1 MSYNIKLLTI
11 VLTMIISINAENHSD
26 GGDLIKSFNSPDNYP
41 GLSMNFMK
49 FTRSIRNPFRNTG
62 IMTARGFGKRS
73 DSDSN
78 DINNINE
85 KRDSKP
91 ITFPFYQPA
100 TKELEQQQQQP
111 QVQSLQQEPPRNHR
125 LQIRDMPGILKFRL
139 NDGNLRIGR
148 GFGKR
153 SYQLDDTKDD
163 YEQSNEDNI
172 KM

>member
-1 MSYNIKLLTI
+1 MLT
-11 VLTMIISINAENHSD
+11 LIISINAENRN
-26 GGDLIKSFNSPDNYP
+26 DLIKLFNTPEDYP
-41 GLSMNFMK
+41 AMSMNFFK
-49 FTRSIRNPFRNTG
+49 YARSIRNPFRNTE

-73 DSDSN
+73 KVDSSVEN
-78 DINNINE
+78 VNE

-91 ITFPFYQPA
+91 ITFPFYQP
-100 TKELEQQQQQP
+100 TSKEPTQQQQP
-111 QVQSLQQEPPRNHR
+111 QVEPLQQETPRAHR

-153 SYQLDDTKDD
+153 SYQMDDAKED
-163 YEQSNEDNI
+163 YEQSNEGNI

>member
-1 MSYNIKLLTI
+1 MSHKIKLLSI
-11 VLTMIISINAENHSD
+11 ILTLIISINAENRK
-26 GGDLIKSFNSPDNYP
+26 DLVKLFNLPEDYP
-41 GLSMNFMK
+41 AMSMNLMK
-49 FTRSIRNPFRNTG
+49 FARSIRNPFRNTE

-73 DSDSN
+73 KVESSVEN
-78 DINNINE
+78 VNE

-91 ITFPFYQPA
+91 ITFPFYQP
-100 TKELEQQQQQP
+100 TSKEPTQQQQFQLQP
-111 QVQSLQQEPPRNHR
+111 LQQETPRIHR

-153 SYQLDDTKDD
+153 SYQMDDTTEN
-163 YEQSNEDNI
+163 YEQSNENNI